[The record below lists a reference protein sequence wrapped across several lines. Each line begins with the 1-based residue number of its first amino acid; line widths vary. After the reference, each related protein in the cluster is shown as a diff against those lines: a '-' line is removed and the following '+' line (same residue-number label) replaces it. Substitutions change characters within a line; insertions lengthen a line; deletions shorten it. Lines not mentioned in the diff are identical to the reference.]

1 MIEPLKDFHKD
12 EVRELG
18 RDLGL
23 PESLVS
29 RHPFPGPGLAIR
41 IICAE
46 TPFLI
51 KDWNEANVRLKL
63 LVNFGETIE
72 QVSCCFQAHN
82 YFELLSPYIIKMH
95 MVL

>member
-23 PESLVS
+23 PDSLVS

-46 TPFLI
+46 TAFLI
-51 KDWNEANVRLKL
+51 KDWSETNVKLKL
-63 LVNFGETIE
+63 LVNFGETVE
-72 QVSCCFQAHN
+72 QVSCHVGPTYECV
-82 YFELLSPYIIKMH
+82 KGMH
-95 MVL
+95 SQMWYW